1 MQYDK
6 HAFDLLDI
14 RAHFSCKKDAENC
27 EKKQKSMSSEDQDR
41 DFEVVDKRRVTPDEP
56 QEAGPAEEAPE
67 EPEEEEEAPP
77 EPLDVWGL
85 LRYTVGLLHGF
96 AWQAMGL
103 VPNPV
108 SGKIEPD
115 FEQARVAIDC
125 AADMFR
131 RMEEHVSEEEKLRL
145 RSLISDLR
153 LNFVQQ
159 KERAEKEGN

>member
-1 MQYDK
+1 VFL
-6 HAFDLLDI
+6 HVFDT
-14 RAHFSCKKDAENC
+14 RRHFSCKKDAE
-27 EKKQKSMSSEDQDR
+27 SSEQNEKNMNSEGQDR

-56 QEAGPAEEAPE
+56 QEAEEAASASE
-67 EPEEEEEAPP
+67 EGEEAPP
-77 EPLDVWGL
+77 EPLDLWGL
-85 LRYTVGLLHGF
+85 LRYTVGLLYGF

-125 AADMFR
+125 AADMVR
-131 RMEEHVSEEEKLRL
+131 RMEEHVGEEERLRL
-145 RSLISDLR
+145 RSLVGDLR